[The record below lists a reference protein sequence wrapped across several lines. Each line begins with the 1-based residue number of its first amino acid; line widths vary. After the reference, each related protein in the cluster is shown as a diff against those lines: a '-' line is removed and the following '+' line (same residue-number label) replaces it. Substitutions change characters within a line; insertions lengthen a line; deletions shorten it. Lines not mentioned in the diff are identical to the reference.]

1 MTKLTSVLFHTLML
15 KLYTKVQRLIN
26 IQCIIIGGLYE
37 PKDESKLNELVK
49 IQMCTFSKKN
59 ENGIEVEGAITLNG
73 MLKPLPCIFN
83 GITIDHKYEIGKGI
97 KYIWLV
103 KKTELGRFEEYT
115 EDSLNGKY
123 RDKGEEL
130 FEQKKYGEVV
140 EYYSKEGINQPWSK
154 FYSGVS
160 LFNLG
165 LKNSIGASMLSEYI
179 ENNQFSMY
187 EFSIEQGSTF
197 DLELSKKQYLAAIN
211 LLKAYLKEDE
221 TFKEQ
226 ADTHISICNSHI
238 EDLPKLN
245 KRYNDA
251 ILKLEKI
258 KQDEIKRQREAALQ
272 AQQQRTEFMLG
283 ILNIFANSLL
293 KASSPS
299 SSSGSGNVGGG
310 YVVPSSTSSS
320 KGTTSN
326 NSSKIAYWE
335 NRRSDAVR
343 RLNQYEEQLSKDPNS
358 SYYKQMIRDMRNE
371 INSCDDQLQF
381 LRSH

>member
-1 MTKLTSVLFHTLML
+1 M
-15 KLYTKVQRLIN
+15 
-26 IQCIIIGGLYE
+26 
-37 PKDESKLNELVK
+37 
-49 IQMCTFSKKN
+49 
-59 ENGIEVEGAITLNG
+59 
-73 MLKPLPCIFN
+73 
-83 GITIDHKYEIGKGI
+83 
-97 KYIWLV
+97 
-103 KKTELGRFEEYT
+103 
-115 EDSLNGKY
+115 
-123 RDKGEEL
+123 
-130 FEQKKYGEVV
+130 
-140 EYYSKEGINQPWSK
+140 
-154 FYSGVS
+154 
-160 LFNLG
+160 
-165 LKNSIGASMLSEYI
+165 
-179 ENNQFSMY
+179 
-187 EFSIEQGSTF
+187 
-197 DLELSKKQYLAAIN
+197 ELSHQM
-211 LLKAYLKEDE
+211 LLI
-221 TFKEQ
+221 
-226 ADTHISICNSHI
+226 ADFLRKLFFEHY
-238 EDLPKLN
+238 LPKLN

-343 RLNQYEEQLSKDPNS
+343 RLNQYEEQLSKDPNF

>member
-1 MTKLTSVLFHTLML
+1 
-15 KLYTKVQRLIN
+15 
-26 IQCIIIGGLYE
+26 
-37 PKDESKLNELVK
+37 
-49 IQMCTFSKKN
+49 MCTFSKKN

-187 EFSIEQGSTF
+187 EFSIEQGFTF